1 MDRYTTFLTV
11 QQNTTTWGELTL
23 YVSVYYMIIWC
34 IFSLNI
40 YYFPG
45 LFVDLLFTLLSSG
58 KILKASTRTNPCKKI
73 QEWDTK
79 TNPDGKVVNFVSLD
93 NVNSI
98 AFLNRFFSINYY
110 LLFYFFLVFST
121 EFVYLSLSLWICCWG
136 ERLWS
141 FVFGISYYPNKLTT

>member
-141 FVFGISYYPNKLTT
+141 FVFGIS

>member
-110 LLFYFFLVFST
+110 LLFYFFSFSAPSSCT
-121 EFVYLSLSLWICCWG
+121 CLCLYEYVV
-136 ERLWS
+136 EVRDWS